1 MTKKPTLHHSTR
13 LLGKVVAFN
22 LSPKGHVEGAL
33 VDTDDGIAQLNFMKH
48 AESMNGHS
56 MHAGTELDVAVEP
69 ASEKGDHP
77 VYRVVDEDA
86 VLTGTIARFNY
97 SMHGEVNGYHLDEGS
112 FVHVKP
118 EGAKKYELHV
128 GQRVT
133 ATGKRH
139 EGPDSWVMEATTVEK
154 VAEREDSAVA

>member
-1 MTKKPTLHHSTR
+1 
-13 LLGKVVAFN
+13 
-22 LSPKGHVEGAL
+22 
-33 VDTDDGIAQLNFMKH
+33 
-48 AESMNGHS
+48 
-56 MHAGTELDVAVEP
+56 
-69 ASEKGDHP
+69 
-77 VYRVVDEDA
+77 
-86 VLTGTIARFNY
+86 
-97 SMHGEVNGYHLDEGS
+97 MHGEVNGYHLDEGS